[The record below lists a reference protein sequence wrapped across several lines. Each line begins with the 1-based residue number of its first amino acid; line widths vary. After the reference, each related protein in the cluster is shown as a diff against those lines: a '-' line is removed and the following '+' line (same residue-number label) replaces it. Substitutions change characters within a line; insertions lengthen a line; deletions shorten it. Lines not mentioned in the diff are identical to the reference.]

1 MLPQKVYT
9 CVLQIASTF
18 HSCLYE
24 SLLHEFALILLKGH
38 KQSWKKIDRHKKP
51 VSELKENGH
60 YDCQQYSGMDGAY
73 SIRVFMKFGWCIR
86 RPQEFLWL
94 WNCGWNIHQSRPSL
108 RRLRGRETH
117 TTTHRRTHT
126 QPVFTPCVW
135 RQEDKAPQ
143 CQPQFLWSKCI
154 RIDGAFHQMLLWRT
168 WFVYLMKTM
177 SVWICVLELETVAG
191 VGGRFSW
198 DRGTE
203 LTNSIYIILV
213 REDWPLFG

>member
-1 MLPQKVYT
+1 M
-9 CVLQIASTF
+9 IASNTVAWMR
-18 HSCLYE
+18 LMTLE
-24 SLLHEFALILLKGH
+24 SLRNLDDASEGH
-38 KQSWKKIDRHKKP
+38 KSFFDCGTVAKIYISH
-51 VSELKENGH
+51 VLVLEVWEG
-60 YDCQQYSGMDGAY
+60 
-73 SIRVFMKFGWCIR
+73 
-86 RPQEFLWL
+86 
-94 WNCGWNIHQSRPSL
+94 
-108 RRLRGRETH
+108 GRYTQPHIDTH
-117 TTTHRRTHT
+117 TR
-126 QPVFTPCVW
+126 PVFTPCVW

-143 CQPQFLWSKCI
+143 CQPQFLWCKCI

-168 WFVYLMKTM
+168 WFVYLMKNM